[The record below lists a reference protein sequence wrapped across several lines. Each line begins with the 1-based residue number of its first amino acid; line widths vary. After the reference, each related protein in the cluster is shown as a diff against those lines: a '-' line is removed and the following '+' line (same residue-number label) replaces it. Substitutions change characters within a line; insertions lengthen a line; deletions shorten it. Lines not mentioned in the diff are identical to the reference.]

1 MEGKSSKSSGRS
13 GRLWGIGLILVAVVG
28 GYLNYRQQLSCTSVT
43 SGTVV
48 EVRQKRVTERVD
60 SKTKRTMKYSP
71 VYEFRAG
78 DKVVRQ
84 TDGSSSEK
92 RNEFIVGKRVTICYN
107 PSDPETFYVKG
118 TENDYIVLC
127 GFLAFLGIV
136 VFYLESR
143 KRKVNSSSGGRPC

>member
-1 MEGKSSKSSGRS
+1 MEKDSKPSRS
-13 GRLWGIGLILVAVVG
+13 YGRLWGIGLILVAVVG
-28 GYLNYRQQLSCTSVT
+28 GYLNYQKQLSCTSVT

-48 EVRQKRVTERVD
+48 EVRQKRVTKRADDNVE
-60 SKTKRTMKYSP
+60 RTMKYSP

-78 DKVVRQ
+78 DKVVRK

-92 RNEFIVGKRVTICYN
+92 RNKFIVGKRATIYYN

-118 TENDYIVLC
+118 TENEYIVLC

-136 VFYLESR
+136 VLYLESR
-143 KRKVNSSSGGRPC
+143 KRKVK

>member
-13 GRLWGIGLILVAVVG
+13 GRLWGIGLILLAVVG

-48 EVRQKRVTERVD
+48 KVMQKRVTKRADDNVE
-60 SKTKRTMKYSP
+60 RTMKYSP

-78 DKVVRQ
+78 DKVVRK

-92 RNEFIVGKRVTICYN
+92 RNEFIVGKRATIYYN

-118 TENDYIVLC
+118 TENEYIVLS

-136 VFYLESR
+136 VFYLGSR
-143 KRKVNSSSGGRPC
+143 KRKVK